1 MNSNREFKSK
11 WLQFCAFLHATRS
24 LRYLR
29 TELGPDGLAYFIF
42 ADPTDDAPGLEFQFS
57 QGATVSAITLF
68 GSLTFLRRAIKAA
81 QNTLGESR
89 HVSSP
94 RSR

>member
-11 WLQFCAFLHATRS
+11 WLQLCAFLHATRS

-29 TELGPDGLAYFIF
+29 TELGSEGLAYFVF
-42 ADPTDDAPGLEFQFS
+42 SDPYDDAPNLEFKFS

-68 GSLTFLRRAIKAA
+68 GSLTFLRRALKTA
-81 QNTLGESR
+81 QNTLGESH
-89 HVSSP
+89 HVSSQSH
-94 RSR
+94 R